1 MNEMFQ
7 LEGTTLRIIL
17 PQELDHPMADL
28 IRKGTE
34 MIAGRTYI
42 RTIVFDFSETEF
54 MDSSG
59 IGLLMGR
66 YRALGMRK
74 DCIQAV
80 GVNGHI
86 GHLLRPLEEIAD
98 LKTAVSEAV
107 TNCIIHGYEGR
118 RGRIE
123 MHLSYRERELY
134 VDITDYGVGIS
145 DVEKAM
151 EPMYTSKPDKD
162 RSGMGFTFMEAFMDE
177 LSVESE
183 PDKGT
188 VVHMKKIIGR

>member
-34 MIAGRTYI
+34 MIAG

-86 GHLLRPLEEIAD
+86 GHLLRLSGLHRYIVIQKAGEGE
-98 LKTAVSEAV
+98 VS
-107 TNCIIHGYEGR
+107 
-118 RGRIE
+118 
-123 MHLSYRERELY
+123 
-134 VDITDYGVGIS
+134 
-145 DVEKAM
+145 
-151 EPMYTSKPDKD
+151 
-162 RSGMGFTFMEAFMDE
+162 
-177 LSVESE
+177 
-183 PDKGT
+183 
-188 VVHMKKIIGR
+188 

>member
-59 IGLLMGR
+59 IGLLME
-66 YRALGMRK
+66 
-74 DCIQAV
+74 DIV
-80 GVNGHI
+80 
-86 GHLLRPLEEIAD
+86 HLE
-98 LKTAVSEAV
+98 
-107 TNCIIHGYEGR
+107 C
-118 RGRIE
+118 
-123 MHLSYRERELY
+123 ER
-134 VDITDYGVGIS
+134 
-145 DVEKAM
+145 
-151 EPMYTSKPDKD
+151 
-162 RSGMGFTFMEAFMDE
+162 
-177 LSVESE
+177 
-183 PDKGT
+183 T
-188 VVHMKKIIGR
+188 VFRQSA

>member
-86 GHLLRPLEEIAD
+86 GRLLRLSGLHRYIVIQKAGEGE
-98 LKTAVSEAV
+98 VS
-107 TNCIIHGYEGR
+107 
-118 RGRIE
+118 
-123 MHLSYRERELY
+123 
-134 VDITDYGVGIS
+134 
-145 DVEKAM
+145 
-151 EPMYTSKPDKD
+151 
-162 RSGMGFTFMEAFMDE
+162 
-177 LSVESE
+177 
-183 PDKGT
+183 
-188 VVHMKKIIGR
+188 

>member
-28 IRKGTE
+28 IR
-34 MIAGRTYI
+34 
-42 RTIVFDFSETEF
+42 
-54 MDSSG
+54 SG

-86 GHLLRPLEEIAD
+86 GHLLRLSGLHRYIVIQKAGEGE
-98 LKTAVSEAV
+98 VS
-107 TNCIIHGYEGR
+107 
-118 RGRIE
+118 
-123 MHLSYRERELY
+123 
-134 VDITDYGVGIS
+134 
-145 DVEKAM
+145 
-151 EPMYTSKPDKD
+151 
-162 RSGMGFTFMEAFMDE
+162 
-177 LSVESE
+177 
-183 PDKGT
+183 
-188 VVHMKKIIGR
+188 

>member
-59 IGLLMGR
+59 IG
-66 YRALGMRK
+66 
-74 DCIQAV
+74 V
-80 GVNGHI
+80 
-86 GHLLRPLEEIAD
+86 
-98 LKTAVSEAV
+98 
-107 TNCIIHGYEGR
+107 
-118 RGRIE
+118 
-123 MHLSYRERELY
+123 
-134 VDITDYGVGIS
+134 
-145 DVEKAM
+145 
-151 EPMYTSKPDKD
+151 
-162 RSGMGFTFMEAFMDE
+162 
-177 LSVESE
+177 
-183 PDKGT
+183 
-188 VVHMKKIIGR
+188 IIGRCKSMGFSGGEVAATNMNERVKKIFMVSGLQKLIRVDTV

>member
-86 GHLLRPLEEIAD
+86 WHLLRLSGLHRYIVIQKAGEGE
-98 LKTAVSEAV
+98 VS
-107 TNCIIHGYEGR
+107 
-118 RGRIE
+118 
-123 MHLSYRERELY
+123 
-134 VDITDYGVGIS
+134 
-145 DVEKAM
+145 
-151 EPMYTSKPDKD
+151 
-162 RSGMGFTFMEAFMDE
+162 
-177 LSVESE
+177 
-183 PDKGT
+183 
-188 VVHMKKIIGR
+188 

>member
-1 MNEMFQ
+1 VVSNKIISVAGRPLNGAKGGGKKNEMFQ

-86 GHLLRPLEEIAD
+86 GHLLRLSGLHRYIVIQKAGEGE
-98 LKTAVSEAV
+98 VS
-107 TNCIIHGYEGR
+107 
-118 RGRIE
+118 
-123 MHLSYRERELY
+123 
-134 VDITDYGVGIS
+134 
-145 DVEKAM
+145 
-151 EPMYTSKPDKD
+151 
-162 RSGMGFTFMEAFMDE
+162 
-177 LSVESE
+177 
-183 PDKGT
+183 
-188 VVHMKKIIGR
+188 

>member
-59 IGLLMGR
+59 IGLVIGR
-66 YRALGMRK
+66 YKAL
-74 DCIQAV
+74 
-80 GVNGHI
+80 
-86 GHLLRPLEEIAD
+86 
-98 LKTAVSEAV
+98 S
-107 TNCIIHGYEGR
+107 R
-118 RGRIE
+118 RGGRVSVAGATPRVDRIFE
-123 MHLSYRERELY
+123 MAGLY
-134 VDITDYGVGIS
+134 TI
-145 DVEKAM
+145 VEKLA
-151 EPMYTSKPDKD
+151 
-162 RSGMGFTFMEAFMDE
+162 
-177 LSVESE
+177 
-183 PDKGT
+183 
-188 VVHMKKIIGR
+188 

>member
-17 PQELDHPMADL
+17 PQELDHP
-28 IRKGTE
+28 
-34 MIAGRTYI
+34 IAGRTYI

-86 GHLLRPLEEIAD
+86 GHLLRLSGLHRYIVIQKAGEGE
-98 LKTAVSEAV
+98 VS
-107 TNCIIHGYEGR
+107 
-118 RGRIE
+118 
-123 MHLSYRERELY
+123 
-134 VDITDYGVGIS
+134 
-145 DVEKAM
+145 
-151 EPMYTSKPDKD
+151 
-162 RSGMGFTFMEAFMDE
+162 
-177 LSVESE
+177 
-183 PDKGT
+183 
-188 VVHMKKIIGR
+188 

>member
-59 IGLLMGR
+59 IGVLLNR
-66 YRALGMRK
+66 YKQMER
-74 DCIQAV
+74 
-80 GVNGHI
+80 NG
-86 GHLLRPLEEIAD
+86 G
-98 LKTAVSEAV
+98 K
-107 TNCIIHGYEGR
+107 
-118 RGRIE
+118 
-123 MHLSYRERELY
+123 
-134 VDITDYGVGIS
+134 ITMYGVGAQIKRVLS
-145 DVEKAM
+145 IGGVLRLVECCETKEAAAKA
-151 EPMYTSKPDKD
+151 E
-162 RSGMGFTFMEAFMDE
+162 R
-177 LSVESE
+177 
-183 PDKGT
+183 
-188 VVHMKKIIGR
+188 R

>member
-66 YRALGMRK
+66 YRALGMRLSGLHRYIV
-74 DCIQAV
+74 IQKA
-80 GVNGHI
+80 GEG
-86 GHLLRPLEEIAD
+86 E
-98 LKTAVSEAV
+98 VS
-107 TNCIIHGYEGR
+107 
-118 RGRIE
+118 
-123 MHLSYRERELY
+123 
-134 VDITDYGVGIS
+134 
-145 DVEKAM
+145 
-151 EPMYTSKPDKD
+151 
-162 RSGMGFTFMEAFMDE
+162 
-177 LSVESE
+177 
-183 PDKGT
+183 
-188 VVHMKKIIGR
+188 

>member
-74 DCIQAV
+74 DCIQSV
-80 GVNGHI
+80 GVNCHI
-86 GHLLRPLEEIAD
+86 GHLLRLSGLHRYIVIQKAWEGE
-98 LKTAVSEAV
+98 VS
-107 TNCIIHGYEGR
+107 
-118 RGRIE
+118 
-123 MHLSYRERELY
+123 
-134 VDITDYGVGIS
+134 
-145 DVEKAM
+145 
-151 EPMYTSKPDKD
+151 
-162 RSGMGFTFMEAFMDE
+162 
-177 LSVESE
+177 
-183 PDKGT
+183 
-188 VVHMKKIIGR
+188 

>member
-86 GHLLRPLEEIAD
+86 GHLLRLSGLHRYIGIQKAGEGD
-98 LKTAVSEAV
+98 VS
-107 TNCIIHGYEGR
+107 
-118 RGRIE
+118 
-123 MHLSYRERELY
+123 
-134 VDITDYGVGIS
+134 
-145 DVEKAM
+145 
-151 EPMYTSKPDKD
+151 
-162 RSGMGFTFMEAFMDE
+162 
-177 LSVESE
+177 
-183 PDKGT
+183 
-188 VVHMKKIIGR
+188 